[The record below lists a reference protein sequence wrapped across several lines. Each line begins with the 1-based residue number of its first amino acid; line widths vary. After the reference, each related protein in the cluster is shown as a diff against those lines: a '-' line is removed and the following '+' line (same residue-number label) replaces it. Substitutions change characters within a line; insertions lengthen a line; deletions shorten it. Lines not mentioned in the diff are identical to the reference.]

1 MCRSG
6 EAGQNMVNYVQ
17 MVDGMMSRWRLLRM
31 LRRQCVALAAV
42 LTAAASVAAPER
54 PDVIFVLIDSLKA
67 SHVGCY
73 GYARDTTP
81 NLDRFAAG
89 AVRFET
95 VIPGGSWTQPAVMTL
110 FTSLPADE
118 HRRVLPGIAHDSDV
132 VTLAQTLRDAGYQTV
147 GITANTMTN
156 RRYGYAKGF
165 DLWDDYSMTVPP
177 DAGMDRISTGYAK
190 GGMLTRAG
198 LAKLRQRDPARPMFL
213 FLFYMD
219 PHWDFNPPP
228 PYDMKFSST
237 GLGPLKNA
245 WRLGADRAIPEVR
258 SRTIDAYDGEIAY
271 CDSAVSNLLA
281 EVARTSR
288 WDDTLVVVMGDHG
301 ESFWE
306 RGFTGHGNDLSDRE
320 LKVPLFVRPPRN
332 LSGLRP
338 GSVVRGQVGGV
349 DVAPT
354 ILDFVGIAPPP
365 SWKGRSLRASMETG
379 ASDGRPVVVET
390 RIRAGLWQRGV
401 RTDRYK
407 VVAIGSFDAPSEV
420 YDLVADP
427 GETNNLVRAGVP
439 IPPEAAALVP
449 LLKPAAAER
458 RAKP

>member
-1 MCRSG
+1 
-6 EAGQNMVNYVQ
+6 MVEYF
-17 MVDGMMSRWRLLRM
+17 RLADCAPGYDHGGLVRM
-31 LRRQCVALAAV
+31 LRKCCAALAAM
-42 LTAAASVAAPER
+42 LTAAALSAAPER
-54 PDVIFVLIDSLKA
+54 PDILFVLIDSLKA

-73 GYARDTTP
+73 GYQRDTTP
-81 NLDRFAAG
+81 GIDRFAAD

-118 HRRVLPGIAHDSDV
+118 HMRVLPGLAHDSGA
-132 VTLAQTLRDAGYQTV
+132 VTLAQALRDAGYQTV
-147 GITANTMTN
+147 GITANAMTN

-177 DAGMDRISTGYAK
+177 DAGLERISSGYAR
-190 GGMLTRAG
+190 GEVLTRAG
-198 LAKLRQRDPARPMFL
+198 IAKLKRRDPDKPLFL

-219 PHWDFNPPP
+219 PHWDFKPPA

-237 GLGPLKNA
+237 GLGPIRNA
-245 WRLGADRAIPEVR
+245 WRIDADKATPEIR
-258 SRTIDAYDGEIAY
+258 RRTVDAYDGEIAY

-281 EVARTSR
+281 EVSGTAR

-306 RGFTGHGNDLSDRE
+306 RGFTGHGNDLSDQE
-320 LKVPLFVRPPRN
+320 LKVPLFIRPPRGAQGMR
-332 LSGLRP
+332 L
-338 GSVVRGQVGGV
+338 GSAVRGQVGGV

-354 ILDFVGIAPPP
+354 LLDFAGIAPPP
-365 SWKGRSLRASMETG
+365 SWKGRSLRDAMERG
-379 ASDGRPVVVET
+379 VSDGRPVVTET
-390 RIRAGLWQRGV
+390 RVRAGLWQRGV

-407 VVAIGSFDAPSEV
+407 VVAVGDFDSPSEV

-427 GETNNLVRAGVP
+427 GETNNLVRAGAP
-439 IPPEAAALVP
+439 LPAEAAALVP
-449 LLKPAAAER
+449 LLRPTR
-458 RAKP
+458 RKGE

>member
-1 MCRSG
+1 
-6 EAGQNMVNYVQ
+6 MVNYTRIMGYMASNGSCMRV
-17 MVDGMMSRWRLLRM
+17 LCRM
-31 LRRQCVALAAV
+31 CAALAAGMAV
-42 LTAAASVAAPER
+42 LAASAAPDR
-54 PDVIFVLIDSLKA
+54 PDVLFVLIDSLKA

-81 NLDRFAAG
+81 SLDRFAAAE

-118 HRRVLPGIAHDSDV
+118 HMRVLPNVPHNPAA
-132 VTLAQTLRDAGYQTV
+132 VTLAEALRDAGYETV

-165 DLWDDYSMTVPP
+165 DLWDDYSVTVPP
-177 DAGMDRISTGYAK
+177 DAGLERISTGYAK
-190 GGMLTRAG
+190 GSVLTRSG
-198 LAKLRQRDPARPMFL
+198 LARLKRRNPDKPLFL

-237 GLGPLKNA
+237 GLGPLKGA
-245 WRLGADRAIPEVR
+245 WRIGANKATPEIR
-258 SRTIDAYDGEIAY
+258 RRTVDAYDGEIAY
-271 CDSAVSNLLA
+271 CDNVVSNLLA
-281 EVARTSR
+281 EIARTSR
-288 WDDTLVVVMGDHG
+288 WDNTLVVVMGDHG

-306 RGFTGHGNDLSDRE
+306 RGFTGHGNHLHDEE
-320 LKVPLFVRPPRN
+320 LKVPLMIRVPAGAARI
-332 LSGLRP
+332 RP
-338 GSVVRGQVGGV
+338 GTVVRGQVGGI

-354 ILDFVGIAPPP
+354 ILDLAGVPPP
-365 SWKGRSLRASMETG
+365 SSWKGRSLRGAMESG
-379 ASDGRPVVVET
+379 ESGGRPVVTET

-407 VVAIGSFDAPSEV
+407 VVAVGDFDAPSEA

-427 GETNNLVRAGVP
+427 GETNNLVHTGVP
-439 IPPEAAALVP
+439 LPPGAAALVP
-449 LLKPAAAER
+449 LLKPTR
-458 RAKP
+458 RKGE